1 MSDAQRQLCWV
12 AELTPAGRGA
22 VATIAVWGT
31 GATELLQACFEPRGR
46 RRLAATPLGG
56 VRFGDWRS
64 SGQSAEE
71 VVVCCRA
78 LGEWEIHCH
87 GGRAAPAAII
97 ETLVHRGA
105 RACDSASWLV
115 RHSLDT
121 LELESQVALMDAA
134 TERTAAILLDQHR
147 GALRG
152 RIACVVEFL
161 DCGDMPGASRM
172 LSRLRRLSLIGLH
185 LSRPWRV
192 AVVGPANAGKSSL
205 VNRLAGFQR
214 SIVMDE
220 PGTTRDVLAA
230 KVAFAGWPVELID
243 TAGLRVAQDPVER
256 QGVELAVQQARD
268 ADLTI
273 LLFDAVAG
281 LEGVSGCSALL
292 GPVLADPVLPDRPQP
307 DRPQFGPA
315 LSGPI
320 SGIETDAGTDA
331 RLREDESRLFV
342 ANGRLLVANKVDLH
356 GGPSPPC
363 DICVSAKTG
372 QGIPE
377 LVSLVLR
384 RLTGAV
390 EPEPGEA
397 VPFHQRHVRAITAA
411 AELLESGDPAN
422 ASRVLVEFLAFS
434 SSPQ

>member
-12 AELTPAGRGA
+12 AELTPTGRGA

-46 RRLAATPLGG
+46 TRLAATSFGG
-56 VRFGDWRS
+56 VRFGDWR
-64 SGQSAEE
+64 GGGPSAEE
-71 VVVCCRA
+71 VVVCRRA
-78 LGEWEIHCH
+78 SGEWEIHCH

-97 ETLVHRGA
+97 EALVQRGA
-105 RACDSASWLV
+105 RACPSANWLF

-121 LELESQVALMDAA
+121 LELESQIALMNAA
-134 TERTAAILLDQHR
+134 TERTAAILLDQYR

-152 RIACVVEFL
+152 RIACVVESL

-172 LSRLRRLSLIGLH
+172 LSRLSRLSIIGLH
-185 LSRPWRV
+185 LNRPWRV

-230 KVAFAGWPVELID
+230 KVAFDGWPVELID

-273 LLFDAVAG
+273 LLFDAAAG
-281 LEGVSGCSALL
+281 LEGVSGCNALL
-292 GPVLADPVLPDRPQP
+292 GPVLLGPEQLDPEQLDPELA
-307 DRPQFGPA
+307 GPV
-315 LSGPI
+315 SSIKP
-320 SGIETDAGTDA
+320 DAGTDA
-331 RLREDESRLFV
+331 RLREDEPRSLV
-342 ANGRLLVANKVDLH
+342 AISRLLVANKVDLH
-356 GGPSPPC
+356 GDPEPPC
-363 DICVSAKTG
+363 DIRVSAKTG

-377 LVSLVLR
+377 LVSLMLR

-390 EPEPGEA
+390 ELEPGEA
-397 VPFHQRHVRAITAA
+397 VPFHQRHVRAIAA
-411 AELLESGDPAN
+411 ATELLQSGDPAN

-434 SSPQ
+434 PPPR